1 MAAVE
6 NIEWLNQ
13 NLLRAYPLR
22 EDADFTPLL
31 PNGAKAA
38 GLRLPTCLV
47 ADFSFTLAFD
57 DADGTVP
64 TLTGVT
70 HAADGFSLEISL
82 GGAVLATKTAKI
94 STHEVNQVYPLVGQ
108 GDNADCGGWLV
119 LGDLERAAEEL
130 PEGVYRFAAGQ
141 LPFEVSTLR
150 MAPRGV
156 RGITAVGKYGLKT
169 YAPLYGNVR
178 IIAGQDMTVRNDAD
192 NNAIWLQ
199 AESKTGYERTEPC
212 DCGAES
218 TRRVK
223 TVNGMPVEEV
233 EIIGASNC
241 VSVTDDLEKRL
252 VKIADTC
259 STPCCGCAEL
269 NFVESA
275 IATINK
281 SLATLNGYAESLR
294 SRIAELKFN
303 ETTTVEAVAAYPGA
317 NTTYLVVLNKQSG
330 TGGLDSVTV
339 TYGVPMPP
347 AAMPTRTGYTF
358 GGYYSVVNG
367 GGTQYYRADGT
378 SARTWDALGT
388 ATLYAKWTANVYA
401 ITFDKQGGGGGTDSV
416 QATYDAAMPAI
427 TPPTRRGYTFVG
439 YFNQPYP
446 NNTTKFYNADGTS
459 ANSWTWPGDAPL
471 FAVWAPAST

>member
-31 PNGAKAA
+31 PSGARAT

-47 ADFSFTLAFD
+47 TDFSFTVAFD
-57 DADGTVP
+57 DADGSVP
-64 TLTGVT
+64 ELTGVT
-70 HAADGFSLEISL
+70 HAADGFSFELSL
-82 GGAVLATKTAKI
+82 GGTVLATRSATI
-94 STHEVNQVYPLVGQ
+94 SGHKVNQVYPLVGQ

-130 PEGVYRFAAGQ
+130 PEGVYRFAPGQ

-156 RGITAVGKYGLKT
+156 RSITAVGKYGLRT

-178 IIAGQDMTVRNDAD
+178 IIAGQDMTVRNDSA

-218 TRRVK
+218 TRRVRLI
-223 TVNGMPVEEV
+223 NGMAAEEV
-233 EIIGASNC
+233 QIVGASGC
-241 VSVTDDLEKRL
+241 MSVTDDTSRHL

-281 SLATLNGYAESLR
+281 SLATLNGYAEALR
-294 SRIAELKFN
+294 ARVAELKSN
-303 ETTTVEAVAAYPGA
+303 EAATAAAIAAYPG
-317 NTTYLVVLNKQSG
+317 V
-330 TGGLDSVTV
+330 
-339 TYGVPMPP
+339 
-347 AAMPTRTGYTF
+347 
-358 GGYYSVVNG
+358 
-367 GGTQYYRADGT
+367 
-378 SARTWDALGT
+378 
-388 ATLYAKWTANVYA
+388 
-401 ITFDKQGGGGGTDSV
+401 
-416 QATYDAAMPAI
+416 
-427 TPPTRRGYTFVG
+427 
-439 YFNQPYP
+439 
-446 NNTTKFYNADGTS
+446 
-459 ANSWTWPGDAPL
+459 
-471 FAVWAPAST
+471 ASPS